1 MFLFRISVYCSSC
14 YGSGFFVVVI
24 DNVMEGCR
32 EVVVVVGL
40 KEVFVLMLFDFVGI
54 VIVDVV
60 EGLS

>member
-1 MFLFRISVYCSSC
+1 M
-14 YGSGFFVVVI
+14 VI

-32 EVVVVVGL
+32 EVIVVVGL